1 MCRHLGP
8 MKSLLFL
15 GATLVSAST
24 VWAEDAKSKSGK
36 DPAGTTLIMGQLR
49 LMFEVWDRN
58 KDGYLD
64 PGELAKAFRGGNARP
79 HNGDGR
85 TPSDKLAAK
94 YPDYQFLIELDQ
106 NHDGKISLR
115 EFEDWA
121 RSYAK
126 ELKSSSKSSSARSSS
141 GQKSSS
147 SSATKTDPST
157 QNATKTEQQ
166 IAKDMVANQKQQLHY
181 LQEIEKQLKQMKH
194 GKH

>member
-1 MCRHLGP
+1 MCLHLGP
-8 MKSLLFL
+8 MKGLLFL
-15 GATLVSAST
+15 GATLASAGT
-24 VWAEDAKSKSGK
+24 VWADDAKNKSGK

-49 LMFEVWDRN
+49 LMFEVWDKN

-64 PGELAKAFRGGNARP
+64 PGELAKAFRGANARP
-79 HNGDGR
+79 HNGDGK
-85 TPSDKLAAK
+85 TPSNKLATK

-106 NHDGKISLR
+106 DHDGKISLR

-141 GQKSSS
+141 AQKSSS

-157 QNATKTEQQ
+157 QNATKTEEQ
-166 IAKDMVANQKQQLHY
+166 IAKNLVANQKQQLHY
-181 LQEIEKQLKQMKH
+181 LQEIDKQLKQMKH
-194 GKH
+194 SKH